1 MTSAAFRHHFAGLFQ
16 FAYVTNDIERA
27 KAVFAEQYGV
37 RQFLTLPEPIA
48 SEVYREGRRV
58 TNVLKLAF
66 AGVDHNQIELI
77 EPVDDGSGIY
87 AEVLPESGFALVF
100 HHVACRHRERAE
112 WDAFRAGLDEQRH
125 PIAIENAAGPA
136 SFLYLDERK
145 TLGHYLEY
153 MWLDP
158 ASAAMFASIPNN

>member
-1 MTSAAFRHHFAGLFQ
+1 MNAPAVSHYFAGLFQ

-27 KAVFAEQYGV
+27 KAVFAEQYGISK
-37 RQFLTLPEPIA
+37 FLTLPDLPG
-48 SEVYREGRRV
+48 EVYRNGRQV

-66 AGVDHNQIELI
+66 ANVAHNQIELI
-77 EPVDDGSGIY
+77 EPVSDGSGIY
-87 AEVLPESGFALVF
+87 AEVLPENGFALVF
-100 HHVACRHRERAE
+100 HHVACRHYSRDE
-112 WDAFRAGLDEQRH
+112 WQSFRAGVDEQRH
-125 PIAIENAAGPA
+125 PIAIENAGGPA

-158 ASAAMFASIPNN
+158 QSAEMFASIPSN